1 MNIESAR
8 RITKNL
14 ANSSLNL
21 SKLFNTSISLGIKID
36 SERYEIRK
44 NLIQK
49 RSSVYLDLAKNLK
62 EKDNKDNNL
71 IGGILGALG
80 LGGLARGLKGI
91 RAPKSPKMPIM
102 PRMGAVGRLGR
113 LTGPL
118 NVAFAGL
125 DYAGRL
131 GEGQTQTQAISGAV
145 AGSAGAIAGG
155 IAGQA
160 LIPIPG
166 VGFVVGSL
174 IGGTLASMASD
185 KITGVDARL
194 REEERRTSTALIK
207 SPFSYSLDKFQSV
220 LNKFAKFS
228 NALSDVCECEKEE
241 LGFVPGEALPPA
253 PVPVPSGGPTFRPI
267 TEFFDRLTRFS
278 TEQLNKVYE
287 EPDATTKF
295 FDSLNIDPKYRP
307 LVESLVTS
315 VVMGLAAGK
324 GKPVR
329 PARPPSTPLRPK
341 VRPPVQPSA
350 TPAAAP
356 VDPVKPVTPVK
367 VPVTSGAKPIRTAQ
381 PSAER
386 ILRQLDK
393 STQGTKLKSGEVSTP
408 EGDFIFRVPKKQL
421 KKGSTPEQFFEQQIQ
436 LRKQLQEVGPQSSLG
451 IQNNETIIPVP
462 VNGGGGSVNIAK
474 APTSSEIADKYV
486 QMIQASRFA

>member
-1 MNIESAR
+1 MDIQSAR

-14 ANSSLNL
+14 GNSSLNL

-36 SERYEIRK
+36 SEKYEIRK
-44 NLIQK
+44 KLIQK

-62 EKDNKDNNL
+62 EKDKKDNNL
-71 IGGILGALG
+71 VGGILGALG

-91 RAPKSPKMPIM
+91 KAPKPTKMPRI

-145 AGSAGAIAGG
+145 SGSVGAIAGG

-174 IGGTLASMASD
+174 IGGSLASMASD
-185 KITGVDARL
+185 KITGVDERL
-194 REEERRTSTALIK
+194 REEERRISTALIK
-207 SPFSYSLDKFQSV
+207 SSFSYSLDKFQSV

-253 PVPVPSGGPTFRPI
+253 PPISGGPTLRPI
-267 TEFFDRLTRFS
+267 TEFLDSLTRFS
-278 TEQLNKVYE
+278 TEQINRLNE

-307 LVESLVTS
+307 LVEGLVSS
-315 VVMGLAAGK
+315 VMMGLAAGK
-324 GKPVR
+324 GRPVR

-341 VRPPVQPSA
+341 VQPPVQPSA
-350 TPAAAP
+350 TPVTP
-356 VDPVKPVTPVK
+356 TTTPTTPVTPTR
-367 VPVTSGAKPIRTAQ
+367 VPVTSGTRPTQTTKTT
-381 PSAER
+381 AER
-386 ILRQLDK
+386 ILKQLET
-393 STQGTKLKSGEVSTP
+393 STKGRKLKTGEVSTP

-421 KKGSTPEQFFEQQIQ
+421 NKGTTPEQFFEQQIQ
-436 LRKQLQEVGPQSSLG
+436 LRKQMQEIGPQSSLG
-451 IQNNETIIPVP
+451 IQNNETIIPIP
-462 VNGGGGSVNIAK
+462 IGGGGGSTNIAK
-474 APTSSEIADKYV
+474 GPTASEIADKYV
-486 QMIQASRFA
+486 QMVQASRFA